1 MKTIMVILTFS
12 ALSLHGLRA
21 EAAPPAAKGTPVDKD
36 ALASAKDASVGKDAP
51 VAIELKNKSS
61 FKMDASGRNP
71 FWPIGWK
78 PVAHVQNNNNNTTE
92 HSGADIPPSA
102 FIVSSITLDKGTRFA
117 IINGKAM
124 QEGQVFGLQMGNQ
137 TYQLTVKSI
146 EDGRVILAR
155 RDQEIPI
162 LLRRK

>member
-1 MKTIMVILTFS
+1 MKITSTILI
-12 ALSLHGLRA
+12 
-21 EAAPPAAKGTPVDKD
+21 
-36 ALASAKDASVGKDAP
+36 LASLVLARAASAEEN

-61 FKMDASGRNP
+61 FTMDASGRNP

-78 PVAHVQNNNNNTTE
+78 PVARVQTTE
-92 HSGADIPPSA
+92 HSGPDILPSA
-102 FIVSSITLDKGTRFA
+102 FVVSSITLDQGAHFA

-124 QEGQVFGLQMGNQ
+124 QEGQQFGLQLGNQ

-155 RDQEIPI
+155 RDQEIIVP
-162 LLRRK
+162 LRRK